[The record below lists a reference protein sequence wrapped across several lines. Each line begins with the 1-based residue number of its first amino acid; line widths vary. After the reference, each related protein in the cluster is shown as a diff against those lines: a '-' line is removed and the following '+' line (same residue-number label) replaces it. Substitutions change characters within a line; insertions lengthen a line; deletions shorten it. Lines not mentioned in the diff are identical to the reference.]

1 MKRQNVNNNI
11 AIKKPSLDALLDQ
24 DLHDLINA
32 TAYNFYTVYGKNNS
46 CSVMI
51 SQEDL
56 ALEGYVGITIAYTSF
71 DPNFGYT
78 NNSAKVSFRTYAYP
92 YMKNAMLT
100 YCRKFGHQLSIS
112 EKSARDDLDVLR
124 AINILHIDNDED
136 GRLHSNDYTTFD
148 IPIGSGV
155 DILEQDVD
163 DYFLAGFTEFE
174 RNLVKDHLINGYS
187 LAEVSGRH
195 QISKSRAS
203 EIIRG
208 LKERMIER
216 AKRYVEDN

>member
-1 MKRQNVNNNI
+1 M
-11 AIKKPSLDALLDQ
+11 KKPSLDALLDQ

-32 TAYNFYTVYGKNNS
+32 TAYNFYTVYGKHNS

-56 ALEGYVGITIAYTSF
+56 ALEGYVGIATAYASF
-71 DPNFGYT
+71 DPNFGYA
-78 NNSAKVSFRTYAYP
+78 NNPAKASFRTYAYP

-112 EKSARDDLDVLR
+112 EKSARDDIDLLR
-124 AINILHIDNDED
+124 AIHIFHIDNNDADE
-136 GRLHSNDYTTFD
+136 RLHNDYTTFD
-148 IPIGSGV
+148 IPTGSGV
-155 DILEQDVD
+155 DILGQDVD
-163 DYFLAGFTEFE
+163 DYFLVGFTEFE

-187 LAEVSGRH
+187 LSEVSGRH

-208 LKERMIER
+208 LKERMTER